1 MLVKYFGISGIGTV
15 QQDIDSMLGG
25 SDQLIRADMIVGDI
39 VQAYPSLVPVMLS
52 CGLHCIG
59 CGVSEMETLEEAC
72 MTHGLDVYDM
82 LDILND
88 ELAHEKNNK

>member
-1 MLVKYFGISGIGTV
+1 
-15 QQDIDSMLGG
+15 MLGG

-52 CGLHCIG
+52 CGLHCIS

-72 MTHGLDVYDM
+72 LTHGLDVYDI

-88 ELAHEKNNK
+88 ELAHENNGK